1 MKLTERQRREERQ
14 QTADLL
20 EQLAAMTRG
29 RDEALDELRQT
40 LDSDRPAARDSGDSF
55 DAPPASL
62 SAAAGH

>member
-1 MKLTERQRREERQ
+1 MRPTEKQRREERQ

-40 LDSDRPAARDSGDSF
+40 LDSDRPAARDSGDDF
-55 DAPPASL
+55 EAPPVSL
-62 SAAAGH
+62 AAAGH